1 MARPRTPIGTYGD
14 PYYEETDGGRQI
26 AVVRFRDFD
35 GRTRKIKAVG
45 RSKAEALRRL
55 KKKIANHEA
64 ASVGEEDLTADS
76 LFVDLAD
83 AWLQSLDDTKRLAPS
98 TRYRYERDL
107 RTLVLPAFVSTSHRQ
122 RRPEAGP
129 GPWWPL
135 VVLTPLAPE
144 AHLVGVTV
152 SMRVVSAGKG
162 YGYLLRSVVQGDG
175 DATQASGF
183 TRYFTDAGTPPGV
196 WLGKGVT
203 FFGAGELRP
212 GMTAGGPWVTDGDGG
227 VRSDVLGAQ
236 VGVGAVGSGGREHS
250 GADRRGPPRRRRAGA
265 GFL

>member
-1 MARPRTPIGTYGD
+1 MGTYGD

-76 LFVDLAD
+76 LFVELAD

-107 RTLVLPAFVSTSHRQ
+107 RTLVLPAFENYALREITVRKVDRLLKQLHERSYDRAQKAKVVLNLAFKLAVRWEVLDRNPVTGVDTL
-122 RRPEAGP
+122 RRPPREAQALTLETVRLVRSRVAEWRQGADGKP
-129 GPWWPL
+129 GPRPDGQIL
-135 VVLTPLAPE
+135 AIIETMLGTLARIDDIHLT
-144 AHLVGVTV
+144 TV
-152 SMRVVSAGKG
+152 
-162 YGYLLRSVVQGDG
+162 
-175 DATQASGF
+175 
-183 TRYFTDAGTPPGV
+183 RYPDPG
-196 WLGKGVT
+196 
-203 FFGAGELRP
+203 R
-212 GMTAGGPWVTDGDGG
+212 
-227 VRSDVLGAQ
+227 
-236 VGVGAVGSGGREHS
+236 
-250 GADRRGPPRRRRAGA
+250 
-265 GFL
+265 